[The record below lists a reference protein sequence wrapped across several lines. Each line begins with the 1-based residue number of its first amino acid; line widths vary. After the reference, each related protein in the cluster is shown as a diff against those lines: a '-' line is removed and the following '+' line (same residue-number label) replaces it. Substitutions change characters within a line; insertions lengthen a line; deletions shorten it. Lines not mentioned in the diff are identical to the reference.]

1 MRIQDEIKTK
11 RFSSD
16 IERALINIIFTS
28 SWISGIHNDYLRPYD
43 LSIQQYNI
51 LRIVKGQ
58 HPKGVSITNIKS
70 RMIERMSNVSRLVE
84 KLRKNGLLERQP
96 CEEDRRRVEV
106 SLTPKGLALLEEVN
120 ATMPDFLANF
130 ENLTPEE
137 AQVLSTL
144 LDKLRE
150 EPDQASDS
158 V

>member
-1 MRIQDEIKTK
+1 MRIEDEIKTNK
-11 RFSSD
+11 FSSD

-28 SWISGIHNDYLRPYD
+28 SWVSGIHNDYLKPFD

-58 HPKGVSITNIKS
+58 HPKSVSITNIKS

-106 SLTPKGLALLEEVN
+106 SLTPEGMRLLEAVN
-120 ATMPDFLANF
+120 VTMPTFLAHF
-130 ENLTPEE
+130 DTLSPEE
-137 AQVLSTL
+137 AQLLSQL

-150 EPDQASDS
+150 ESERVRRAT
-158 V
+158 